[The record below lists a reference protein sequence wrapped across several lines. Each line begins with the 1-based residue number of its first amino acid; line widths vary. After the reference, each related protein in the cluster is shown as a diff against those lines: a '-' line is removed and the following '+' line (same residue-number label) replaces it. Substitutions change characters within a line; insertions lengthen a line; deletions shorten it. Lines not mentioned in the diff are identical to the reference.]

1 MRMSNSVKTISAM
14 SLFVEDLQK
23 AKSFYQEVF
32 DVPVVFEDDVS
43 VVVQFDNL
51 IINLLQVSQAHTLID
66 PGVVAGRESGSRFQI
81 SIWVD
86 DVDAVCSDLE
96 QRGVTLLTRPTD
108 REWGLRTATF
118 TDPGG
123 HSWEIAQDLS
133 KSAGS

>member
-66 PGVVAGRESGSRFQI
+66 PGVVAERESGSRFQI

>member
-1 MRMSNSVKTISAM
+1 MRISNSVKTISAM

-43 VVVQFDNL
+43 VAVQFDNL

-123 HSWEIAQDLS
+123 HSWEVAQDLS

>member
-1 MRMSNSVKTISAM
+1 MSNSVKTISAM

>member
-32 DVPVVFEDDVS
+32 DVPVVFEDGVS

-51 IINLLQVSQAHTLID
+51 IINLLQVSQAYTLID

-123 HSWEIAQDLS
+123 QSWEIAQDLS

>member
-1 MRMSNSVKTISAM
+1 MSNSVKTISAM

-32 DVPVVFEDDVS
+32 DVPVVFEDGVS

-51 IINLLQVSQAHTLID
+51 IINLLQVSQAYTLID

-123 HSWEIAQDLS
+123 QSWEIAQDLS

>member
-1 MRMSNSVKTISAM
+1 MKVSNSVKTISAM

-32 DVPVVFEDDVS
+32 DVPVVFEDEVS
-43 VVVQFDNL
+43 VAVQFDNL
-51 IINLLQVSQAHTLID
+51 VINLLEVSQAHTLID
-66 PGVVAGRESGSRFQI
+66 PGVVATPESGSRFQI

-86 DVDAVCSDLE
+86 DVDAVCADLE
-96 QRGVTLLTRPTD
+96 RRGVVLLTRPTD

-133 KSAGS
+133 RSASS

>member
-1 MRMSNSVKTISAM
+1 MRMSNSVRTISAM

-43 VVVQFDNL
+43 VAVQFDNL

-123 HSWEIAQDLS
+123 HSWEVAQDLS